1 MNQYIQLNRKFSPIT
16 PKQNLDVSNL
26 DYSLN
31 TAYGE
36 EKTWDDLLAEYR
48 CVILAEAG
56 AGKTKEFEE
65 CAKRIHAEGKYSFF
79 IRIEDIDS
87 DFVDAFEEGDEFQ
100 FNEWLDS
107 TDPAWFFFRFGR

>member
-1 MNQYIQLNRKFSPIT
+1 MNQYIQLNRKFSPII

-65 CAKRIHAEGKYSFF
+65 CAKRIQAEGKYSFF
-79 IRIEDIDS
+79 IQHEKIS
-87 DFVDAFEEGDEFQ
+87 
-100 FNEWLDS
+100 
-107 TDPAWFFFRFGR
+107 FFKLLSPSVVVAKQSKSRLLATTR

>member
-1 MNQYIQLNRKFSPIT
+1 MNQYIQLNRKFSPII

-26 DYSLN
+26 DYSLT

-48 CVILAEAG
+48 CVTLAEAG

-65 CAKRIHAEGKYSFF
+65 CAKRIQAEGKYSFF
-79 IRIEDIDS
+79 IRVEDIDS
-87 DFVDAFEEGDEFQ
+87 EFVDAFEQ
-100 FNEWLDS
+100 TL
-107 TDPAWFFFRFGR
+107 